1 MQSGN
6 CYPCRESLATTNDAM
21 VGTWQNVLAE
31 TMHVCVCVCGYINR
45 NKQGKK
51 IKKIK
56 KFILIII
63 IIIIV
68 IILKI

>member
-6 CYPCRESLATTNDAM
+6 CYPCRESLATTNDVM

-31 TMHVCVCVCGYINR
+31 TMHVCVCGYINR

-51 IKKIK
+51 INNKKIK
-56 KFILIII
+56 
-63 IIIIV
+63 IIIV

>member
-45 NKQGKK
+45 NKQGKIYINNNNNNNSNNFK
-51 IKKIK
+51 N
-56 KFILIII
+56 LIRQD
-63 IIIIV
+63 
-68 IILKI
+68 